1 MKKYLLMSLLLS
13 AGAWANVMDD
23 YQNFKSDFAKRT
35 GLSFGL
41 DISEV
46 MQRVSPSGH
55 KTSWQTQY
63 YPYATWDLFQSDK
76 WGQGTFN
83 FAYTATRYWGTNAN
97 NLGSRIGVVS
107 SINDYPSYENNFDEL
122 SYTHTF
128 AGAWS
133 PISLTV
139 GQFPI
144 YNFDGTN
151 YDANQQVNFLN
162 FALSQNAS
170 DAYPT
175 AGVGAYV
182 TITPN
187 SIFNMSVGFQDAHNI
202 DGTMIK
208 TSRLGKKK
216 YTTFASA
223 TFTPTLKNIGQSTYS
238 ILVYHQPSVPAQP
251 MNTNGWSF
259 NVQQNI
265 GKKLAVFGRV
275 NGASH
280 SPEEITQ
287 SYVVGGVYNNPL
299 NRNSLDQIGL
309 AYALNKLNPAVVGN
323 PCRKFENV
331 VESFWTWGIGS
342 MMTITPDAQVFINPG
357 MDPDR
362 HTAFSLGVRMTVLF

>member
-1 MKKYLLMSLLLS
+1 MKKYLMMVTLLTS
-13 AGAWANVMDD
+13 CGTFAGIAED
-23 YQNFKSDFAKRT
+23 YQRLKNDITKHT
-35 GLSFGL
+35 GLTFGV

-46 MQRVSPSGH
+46 MQRVSPRGK
-55 KTSWQTQY
+55 KTAWQTQY
-63 YPYATWDLFQSDK
+63 YPYATWDLFKSDTL
-76 WGQGTFN
+76 GTGTLN

-97 NLGSRIGVVS
+97 NLGNRIGVVS
-107 SINDYPSYENNFDEL
+107 SINDYPAYENNFDEL

-128 AGAWS
+128 AGAWA

-187 SIFNMSVGFQDAHNI
+187 DIFNLSVGFQDAHNI

-216 YTTFASA
+216 YTTFASMSL
-223 TFTPTLKNIGQSTYS
+223 TPTLKNIGQSTYS
-238 ILVYHQPSVPAQP
+238 VLVYNQPSVPAQP

-259 NVQQNI
+259 NIQQNV
-265 GKKLAVFGRV
+265 GKKWAFFCRA

-280 SPEEITQ
+280 TPEEISQ
-287 SYVVGGVYNNPL
+287 SYVIGGVYNNPL

-309 AYALNKLNPAVVGN
+309 AYALNKINQPVVG
-323 PCRKFENV
+323 PSRKFENV
-331 VESFWTWGIGS
+331 VESYWAWGIGS
-342 MMTITPDAQVFINPG
+342 MMTITPDFQVFLNPATN
-357 MDPDR
+357 PDR
-362 HTAFSLGVRMTVLF
+362 HTGFAVSLRATVSL